1 MFKLFG
7 GKKANVNILTAPAKG
22 EAVPLSKVNDPTFSE
37 EILGKGAA
45 VIPSEGKICSPVD
58 GEVAMM
64 FDTMHAVSINAD
76 FGAEVLVHVGL
87 DTVQL
92 KGKYFEAHVKAGD
105 KVKAGDLLISLD
117 LDKVKEAGYDVITPV
132 LICNTADYSSV
143 EAVASGPVT
152 VTDEFI
158 KMTK

>member
-7 GKKANVNILTAPAKG
+7 GKKANTNILTAPAKG
-22 EAVPLSKVNDPTFSE
+22 EAVPLSQVNDPTFSE

-92 KGKYFEAHVKAGD
+92 KGKYFDAHVKAGD

-152 VTDEFI
+152 VADEFI
-158 KMTK
+158 KITK

>member
-7 GKKANVNILTAPAKG
+7 GKKTAGHILMAPAKG

-45 VIPSEGKICSPVD
+45 VIPSEGKICAPAD

-64 FDTMHAVSINAD
+64 FDTKHAVSINAD
-76 FGAEVLVHVGL
+76 FGAEILVHVGL

-92 KGKYFEAHVKAGD
+92 KGEFYEAHVAAGD
-105 KVKAGDLLISLD
+105 RVKAGDLLISLD
-117 LDKVKEAGYDVITPV
+117 LDKVKAAGYDVITPV
-132 LICNTADYSSV
+132 LICNTSDYSSV

-152 VTDEFI
+152 TADEFI
-158 KMTK
+158 KITK